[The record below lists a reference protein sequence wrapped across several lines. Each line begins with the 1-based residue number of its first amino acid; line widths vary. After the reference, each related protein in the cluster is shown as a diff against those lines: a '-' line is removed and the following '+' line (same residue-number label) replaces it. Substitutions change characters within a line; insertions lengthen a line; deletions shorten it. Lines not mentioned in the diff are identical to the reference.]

1 MALATITTKGQVT
14 IPKSV
19 RDSLMLSTGDKIEF
33 VVTNKREA
41 LIRPISKKVDE
52 VFGLL
57 HKSGRKTV
65 SVEEM
70 DATIKQRMKDN
81 L

>member
-14 IPKSV
+14 IPKSI
-19 RDSLMLSTGDKIEF
+19 RDSLMLNTGDKIEF
-33 VVTNKREA
+33 IVTDKREA

-52 VFGLL
+52 VFGILN
-57 HKSGRKTV
+57 KPGRITV

-70 DATIKQRMKDN
+70 DTTIRQRMKDN
-81 L
+81 F

>member
-19 RDSLMLSTGDKIEF
+19 RDSLMLNTGDKIEF
-33 VVTNKREA
+33 IVTDKREA
-41 LIRPISKKVDE
+41 LIRPVSKKVDE
-52 VFGLL
+52 VFGILN
-57 HKSGRKTV
+57 KPGRITV

-70 DATIKQRMKDN
+70 DTTIRQRMKDN
-81 L
+81 F

>member
-19 RDSLMLSTGDKIEF
+19 RDSLMLNTGDKIEF
-33 VVTNKREA
+33 IVTDKREA
-41 LIRPISKKVDE
+41 LIRPVSKKVDE
-52 VFGLL
+52 VFGILN
-57 HKSGRKTV
+57 KPGRITV

-70 DATIKQRMKDN
+70 DATIRQRMKDN
-81 L
+81 F

>member
-41 LIRPISKKVDE
+41 LIRPVSKKVDD
-52 VFGLL
+52 VFGIL
-57 HKSGRKTV
+57 HKPGRKTV

>member
-52 VFGLL
+52 VFGIL
-57 HKSGRKTV
+57 HKPGRKTV

-70 DATIKQRMKDN
+70 DKKIRQRMKDTF
-81 L
+81 

>member
-33 VVTNKREA
+33 VVTDKREA

-52 VFGLL
+52 IFGILY
-57 HKSGRKTV
+57 KAGRKTV

-70 DATIKQRMKDN
+70 DTTIRQKMKDDF
-81 L
+81 

>member
-1 MALATITTKGQVT
+1 MAVATITTKGQVT

-52 VFGLL
+52 VFGIL
-57 HKSGRKTV
+57 HKPGRKTV

-70 DATIKQRMKDN
+70 NAKIRQKMKDTF
-81 L
+81 

>member
-52 VFGLL
+52 VFGIL
-57 HKSGRKTV
+57 HKPGRKAV

-70 DATIKQRMKDN
+70 DTKIRQRMKDTF
-81 L
+81 